1 MVRKYGTFGKG
12 IKFNFSVAAL
22 MTVRAR
28 PRIMRFVRGYVKAEV
43 EMRFEAEPPGDNIRI
58 ELHVCIHGIKSG
70 YVELCRNAHV
80 KPQI

>member
-1 MVRKYGTFGKG
+1 MVRKYGIFGKG

-22 MTVRAR
+22 MTVRPR

-58 ELHVCIHGIKSG
+58 ELHTW
-70 YVELCRNAHV
+70 N
-80 KPQI
+80 

>member
-1 MVRKYGTFGKG
+1 MDNNRLEKYPSFSQIRGYFLVRKYGIFGKG

-22 MTVRAR
+22 MTVRPR

-58 ELHVCIHGIKSG
+58 ELHTW
-70 YVELCRNAHV
+70 N
-80 KPQI
+80 

>member
-22 MTVRAR
+22 MTVRPR

-43 EMRFEAEPPGDNIRI
+43 EMRFEAEPPVDNI
-58 ELHVCIHGIKSG
+58 
-70 YVELCRNAHV
+70 
-80 KPQI
+80 